1 MKRIGL
7 FVSDDSLSRYAFEK
21 LNKDFE
27 VFAFSF
33 FPVSSIPSE
42 IIQAGDLENMMEL
55 FKKKN
60 IRKIVLIGKISPS
73 LIFKDIHPSGRKFLE
88 KIERWQAEEILKNLT
103 EFLEKNGIEI
113 LPLDKIF
120 KEDIVEEKIY
130 TERKPT
136 EREMEDIE
144 LGFEIGFFLTK
155 YRIGQS
161 LSIKRGMVIAVE
173 GMEGTDRMIE
183 RSGKYCKGFV
193 LVKVAGR
200 NKDTRFDLP
209 TIGPE
214 TVRNMWK
221 AGGNVIAVEA
231 KKSIIFVQSQVPY
244 HTELAWILNCI
255 TKIPEL
261 KRMTQFKQKS
271 KEHPEKV
278 NVGLFDYP
286 VLMASDI
293 LLYQTDL
300 VPVGKDQKQHIE
312 LTRSLARRFNKEFG
326 NTFKIPKALIK
337 KQSEKIMGLD
347 NPLKKM
353 SKSAKDSYN
362 YIALTDT
369 PELIREKIKKAVTDS
384 GKEIKYDK
392 EKKPGISNLLTIY
405 SLFSKKSISQLENQ
419 YKNKTYAEFKKDL
432 AEIIIKSLTPF
443 QEKLKYYQSK
453 PEYVKNILEQGR
465 KRAEKISK
473 LTIKEVKKKLGL
485 PYS

>member
-33 FPVSSIPSE
+33 FPVPSIPSE
-42 IIQAGDLENMMEL
+42 IIKAGDLENMMEL
-55 FKKKN
+55 FKEKN

-88 KIERWQAEEILKNLT
+88 KIKRWQGEEILKDLT

-120 KEDIVEEKIY
+120 KEDIAEEKIY

-231 KKSIIFVQSQVPY
+231 KKSIIF
-244 HTELAWILNCI
+244 
-255 TKIPEL
+255 
-261 KRMTQFKQKS
+261 
-271 KEHPEKV
+271 EK
-278 NVGLFDYP
+278 NLTISLCNKFGISL
-286 VLMASDI
+286 
-293 LLYQTDL
+293 
-300 VPVGKDQKQHIE
+300 VGK
-312 LTRSLARRFNKEFG
+312 G
-326 NTFKIPKALIK
+326 
-337 KQSEKIMGLD
+337 
-347 NPLKKM
+347 
-353 SKSAKDSYN
+353 
-362 YIALTDT
+362 
-369 PELIREKIKKAVTDS
+369 V
-384 GKEIKYDK
+384 
-392 EKKPGISNLLTIY
+392 
-405 SLFSKKSISQLENQ
+405 
-419 YKNKTYAEFKKDL
+419 FKK
-432 AEIIIKSLTPF
+432 
-443 QEKLKYYQSK
+443 
-453 PEYVKNILEQGR
+453 
-465 KRAEKISK
+465 
-473 LTIKEVKKKLGL
+473 
-485 PYS
+485 

>member
-1 MKRIGL
+1 MLHVTCYMKKIVFSAVQPSGALHIGNYLGAIKNWVELQKNYRCIFCIADYHAITLKQNPRIL
-7 FVSDDSLSRYAFEK
+7 
-21 LNKDFE
+21 
-27 VFAFSF
+27 
-33 FPVSSIPSE
+33 
-42 IIQAGDLENMMEL
+42 
-55 FKKKN
+55 KKK
-60 IRKIVLIGKISPS
+60 
-73 LIFKDIHPSGRKFLE
+73 IFELVCIYLSADINP
-88 KIERWQAEEILKNLT
+88 
-103 EFLEKNGIEI
+103 
-113 LPLDKIF
+113 
-120 KEDIVEEKIY
+120 
-130 TERKPT
+130 
-136 EREMEDIE
+136 
-144 LGFEIGFFLTK
+144 
-155 YRIGQS
+155 
-161 LSIKRGMVIAVE
+161 
-173 GMEGTDRMIE
+173 
-183 RSGKYCKGFV
+183 
-193 LVKVAGR
+193 
-200 NKDTRFDLP
+200 
-209 TIGPE
+209 
-214 TVRNMWK
+214 
-221 AGGNVIAVEA
+221 

-255 TKIPEL
+255 TKISEL

-326 NTFKIPKALIK
+326 KTFKIPKALIK

-353 SKSAKDSYN
+353 SKSAEDPYN

-369 PELIREKIKKAVTDS
+369 PKLIREKIKKAITDS

-405 SLFSKKSISQLENQ
+405 SLLSKKSIPQLENQ

-432 AEIIIKSLTPF
+432 AEVIIKSLTPF

-465 KRAEKISK
+465 KKAEKISQA
-473 LTIKEVKKKLGL
+473 TIKEAKKKLGL
-485 PYS
+485 LCS